1 MNFRALQM
9 PMAIVLAG
17 LWAAALAFGHGRG
30 DVGLLDRLEAPL
42 TDLRVLLRGPR
53 PPPDLVT
60 IVAIDDAV
68 VREQGRYPLPRD
80 TLAKI
85 VDAVARYKP
94 KAVGVDLLL
103 VDAGPGD
110 GDEALAAALGRTNAV
125 IAGAAVFPEAR
136 QEVAGATDEP
146 LARLPTAARFLLP
159 LKIFADQA
167 GVGIVNVTTD
177 PSGIPRSLP
186 MLFRSADSLQ
196 VSLPLRLVAAASRED
211 PKVAPNNFML
221 AGSDTPTDVGHLL
234 PVSFYGPRGSIRT
247 VGASAA
253 LNGQLSRADIENRV
267 VVIGV
272 TVTGGGDFFPTP
284 FDPVLPGVEVIATA
298 TTHLLAGDAL
308 LRTSAIRVADAAVAI
323 VLAMLSVGLLAWRR
337 SVMGLLAIAAVV
349 LVWAAINITTYMHGI
364 WLSAALPI
372 AAAAPP
378 VILFGALQI
387 WIGRR
392 RVQHFTAQSNL
403 LRQFQAPGLRE
414 RLVQDP
420 GFLLEPVHQNAA
432 VVFIDLSGFTG
443 LSETLDADAIRE
455 LLKAFHDL
463 VDGEAI
469 ANDGVVTS
477 FMGDGAMILFGL
489 PEATAADA
497 GHAARAC
504 VGLSQRTAAWLRD
517 LPAPVAGRIGFKVG
531 AHFGDIIAS
540 RLGGSSYQHITAT
553 GDTVNVASRLMEIAA
568 AHGAEVAVSDDL
580 LQAAGP
586 DGALRTGGTLTGPI
600 DVAIRGRAGNISVC
614 LWRGDADLSADLEA
628 CGEGRN

>member
-1 MNFRALQM
+1 MKLRRLQM
-9 PMAIVLAG
+9 PVAIVLAG

-42 TDLRVLLRGPR
+42 TDMRALLRGPR

-68 VREQGRYPLPRD
+68 VREQGSYPLPRA
-80 TLAKI
+80 TLARI
-85 VDAVARYKP
+85 VDAVAHHKP
-94 KAVGVDLLL
+94 KAIAVDLLL
-103 VDAGPGD
+103 VDAGPTEGD
-110 GDEALAAALGRTNAV
+110 AALAHALGNTNAV
-125 IAGAAVFPEAR
+125 IAGAAMFAAAR
-136 QEVAGATDEP
+136 QTLAGEADGP
-146 LARLPTAARFLLP
+146 LARLPTATRFLLP
-159 LKIFADQA
+159 QKMFADQA

-177 PSGIPRSLP
+177 SSGIPRSLP

-196 VSLPLRLVAAASRED
+196 VSLPLRLVAAASRDD
-211 PKVAPNNFML
+211 PKVEPNNFLL
-221 AGSDTPTDVGHLL
+221 AGSDTSTDVGHLL

-253 LNGQLSRADIENRV
+253 LNGQLARADIENRV

-298 TTHLLAGDAL
+298 TTHLLAGDAM
-308 LRTSAIRVADAAVAI
+308 LRNSAIRFADAAVAI
-323 VLAMLSVGLLAWRR
+323 VLAMVSVGLLAWRR
-337 SVMGLLAIAAVV
+337 SLVGLLAIAAVV
-349 LVWAAINITTYMHGI
+349 LVWAAINITAYMHGI

-378 VILFGALQI
+378 VILFGGLQI
-387 WIGRR
+387 WIGRH
-392 RVQHFTAQSNL
+392 RVQHFAAQSDL
-403 LRQFQAPGLRE
+403 LRQFQAPGLRD

-420 GFLLEPVHQNAA
+420 GFLLEPVHQRAA

-463 VDGEAI
+463 VDREAI
-469 ANDGVVTS
+469 ANDGVITS

-489 PEATAADA
+489 PEATDADA

-504 VGLSQRTAAWLRD
+504 LGLSLRTAAWLRE
-517 LPAPVAGRIGFKVG
+517 LPATVADKIGFKVG

-568 AHGAEVAVSDDL
+568 HHRAEVAVSDDL
-580 LQAAGP
+580 LQAAG
-586 DGALRTGGTLTGPI
+586 DGCALRKAGTLTGPI
-600 DVAIRGRAGNISVC
+600 DVAIRGRASSISVC
-614 LWRGDADLSADLEA
+614 LWRGDAA
-628 CGEGRN
+628 CAALQHCDEGRV

>member
-1 MNFRALQM
+1 MKLRRLQM
-9 PMAIVLAG
+9 PVAIVLAG

-42 TDLRVLLRGPR
+42 TDLRALLRGPR

-68 VREQGRYPLPRD
+68 VREQGSYPLPRA
-80 TLAKI
+80 TLARI
-85 VDAVARYKP
+85 VDAVAHHKP
-94 KAVGVDLLL
+94 KAIAVDLLL
-103 VDAGPGD
+103 VDAGPTEGD
-110 GDEALAAALGRTNAV
+110 AALAHALGNTNAV
-125 IAGAAVFPEAR
+125 IAGAAMFAAAR
-136 QEVAGATDEP
+136 QTLAGEADGP
-146 LARLPTAARFLLP
+146 LARLPTATRFLLP
-159 LKIFADQA
+159 QKMFADQA

-177 PSGIPRSLP
+177 SSGIPRSLP

-196 VSLPLRLVAAASRED
+196 VSLPLRLVAAASRDD
-211 PKVAPNNFML
+211 PKVEPNNFLL
-221 AGSDTPTDVGHLL
+221 AGSDTSTDVGHLL

-253 LNGQLSRADIENRV
+253 LNGQLARADIENRV

-298 TTHLLAGDAL
+298 TTHLLAGDAM
-308 LRTSAIRVADAAVAI
+308 LRNSAIRFADAAVAI
-323 VLAMLSVGLLAWRR
+323 VLAMVSVGLLAWRR
-337 SVMGLLAIAAVV
+337 SLVGLLAIAAVV
-349 LVWAAINITTYMHGI
+349 LVWAAINITAYMHGI

-378 VILFGALQI
+378 VILFGGLQI
-387 WIGRR
+387 WIGRH
-392 RVQHFTAQSNL
+392 RVQHFAAQSDL
-403 LRQFQAPGLRE
+403 LRQFQAPGLRD

-420 GFLLEPVHQNAA
+420 GFLLEPVHQRAA

-463 VDGEAI
+463 VDREAI
-469 ANDGVVTS
+469 ANDGVITS

-489 PEATAADA
+489 PEATDADA

-504 VGLSQRTAAWLRD
+504 LGLSLRTAAWLRE
-517 LPAPVAGRIGFKVG
+517 LPATVADKIGFKVG

-568 AHGAEVAVSDDL
+568 HHRAEVAVSDDL
-580 LQAAGP
+580 LQAAG
-586 DGALRTGGTLTGPI
+586 DGCALRKAGTLTGPI
-600 DVAIRGRAGNISVC
+600 DVAIRGRASSISVC
-614 LWRGDADLSADLEA
+614 LWRGDAA
-628 CGEGRN
+628 CAALQDCDEGRV